1 MCLEVITLAHC
12 APQNPPALSFTCG
25 KLHMVAGSRSVCS
38 RARGPCVCF
47 FGTCGTVERDVGTT
61 AVDFTALTKI
71 RCAHCT
77 TREDAVGD
85 RRNGKEIIES
95 PLLQRPALSLD
106 DDQAFPKH
114 YATLKELWGGRPTC
128 PFHSGIKPER
138 QSIELKTPDV
148 IDPRLG
154 KTTLGNTTATPVAD
168 RNTINNMAGTPVSE
182 PQDSDI
188 IDTIMEN
195 VSFLAGSNTN
205 GVEPVL
211 PRTEITNGLETDVGI
226 KSSRWA
232 TGNSSSNG
240 TPHPMARPPRP
251 AQPSRRTPEV
261 KDSSKLRDATRK
273 LAGAKSFLG
282 KLSM

>member
-61 AVDFTALTKI
+61 AVDFTDLTKI

-85 RRNGKEIIES
+85 RRKGREIIES
-95 PLLQRPALSLD
+95 ALLQRPALSLD
-106 DDQAFPKH
+106 DDQAYPKH
-114 YATLKELWGGRPTC
+114 YATLKELWGGKPTC
-128 PFHSGIKPER
+128 PFHALAEPAR
-138 QSIELKTPDV
+138 PSIELKAQDV
-148 IDPRLG
+148 IDPRLE
-154 KTTLGNTTATPVAD
+154 KSTLENITATPVAD
-168 RNTINNMAGTPVSE
+168 RNTINNMAGPPVSE
-182 PQDSDI
+182 PRDSDI
-188 IDTIMEN
+188 VDTIMEN
-195 VSFLAGSNTN
+195 VSFLAGSNID
-205 GVEPVL
+205 GGEPVL

-232 TGNSSSNG
+232 GNSSNNV
-240 TPHPMARPPRP
+240 TPQPMTRPSRL
-251 AQPSRRTPEV
+251 AQPSRRVPEV
-261 KDSSKLRDATRK
+261 KDNSKLRDATRK

-282 KLSM
+282 KLSI